1 MKLEG
6 EHRFKS
12 SRAEV
17 WRALQ
22 DPQTLA
28 NSLPGVKRLEVDGP
42 DRYAVTVT
50 VGVGAVKGAYD
61 GTFALTDKRDLE
73 SCRVTADA
81 SGPPGSVSASAAMT
95 LADADDGGTVLTY
108 DADAKV
114 TGPLAGIGQ
123 RMVASAAKKTTNE
136 FLEAI
141 DRELTGVDAAPAP
154 ASPQTAPATNFA
166 AADSAVTGPTP
177 GPPPAG
183 VYSPSSPAGGDG
195 GDRELKLL
203 TGGLVA
209 GFLLALLGI
218 LVGRRTA
225 R

>member
-1 MKLEG
+1 VKLEG
-6 EHRFKS
+6 EHHFKS
-12 SRAEV
+12 SRADV

-28 NSLPGVKRLEVDGP
+28 NSLPGCKRLEVDGP
-42 DRYAVTVT
+42 DQYVVTVT

-61 GTFALTDKRDLE
+61 GRFGLTDKRELE
-73 SCRVTADA
+73 SCRLTADA
-81 SGPPGSVSASAAMT
+81 SGPPGSVSATAAMT
-95 LADADDGGTVLTY
+95 LVDGADGGTVLAY

-123 RMVASAAKKTTNE
+123 RMVASAAKKTTKE

-141 DRELTGVDAAPAP
+141 DRELTGTAAAAP
-154 ASPQTAPATNFA
+154 ASPQTAAATKVV
-166 AADSAVTGPTP
+166 AADSAVTGPIP

-203 TGGLVA
+203 TGGLVV
-209 GFLLALLGI
+209 GFLLAILGV

>member
-1 MKLEG
+1 
-6 EHRFKS
+6 
-12 SRAEV
+12 
-17 WRALQ
+17 
-22 DPQTLA
+22 
-28 NSLPGVKRLEVDGP
+28 
-42 DRYAVTVT
+42 
-50 VGVGAVKGAYD
+50 
-61 GTFALTDKRDLE
+61 
-73 SCRVTADA
+73 
-81 SGPPGSVSASAAMT
+81 
-95 LADADDGGTVLTY
+95 
-108 DADAKV
+108 
-114 TGPLAGIGQ
+114 
-123 RMVASAAKKTTNE
+123 MVASAAKKTTNE

>member
-6 EHRFKS
+6 EHHFKS
-12 SRAEV
+12 NRAEV
-17 WRALQ
+17 WGALQ
-22 DPQTLA
+22 DPQILA
-28 NSLPGVKRLEVDGP
+28 NALPGVKRLEVDGP
-42 DRYAVTVT
+42 DRYKVTVT

-61 GTFALTDKRDLE
+61 GVFALTDKRDLE

-81 SGPPGSVSASAAMT
+81 SGPPGSVSATAAMT
-95 LADADDGGTVLTY
+95 LGDAADGGTVLAY

-123 RMVASAAKKTTNE
+123 RMVASAAKKTTKE

-141 DRELTGVDAAPAP
+141 DRELAGVGAAAAP
-154 ASPQTAPATNFA
+154 ASPQTAAATNHVA
-166 AADSAVTGPTP
+166 VDSAVTGPIP

-203 TGGLVA
+203 MGGMIA
-209 GFLLALLGI
+209 GFLLAIFGV

>member
-1 MKLEG
+1 VKLEG
-6 EHRFKS
+6 EHHFKS

-42 DRYAVTVT
+42 DRYTVTVT

-61 GTFALTDKRDLE
+61 GTFALTDKHELE

-81 SGPPGSVSASAAMT
+81 SGPPGSVSATAAMT
-95 LADADDGGTVLTY
+95 LADADGGGTVLAY

-123 RMVASAAKKTTNE
+123 RMVASAAKKTTKE

-141 DRELTGVDAAPAP
+141 DRELTGVNGASAP
-154 ASPQTAPATNFA
+154 ASPNTAAATKHV
-166 AADSAVTGPTP
+166 AADSAVSGPIP

-183 VYSPSSPAGGDG
+183 VFSPSSPAGGDG

-209 GFLLALLGI
+209 GFLLAILGV

>member
-1 MKLEG
+1 MKIEG
-6 EHRFKS
+6 EHRFQS
-12 SRAEV
+12 SRADV

-22 DPQTLA
+22 DPQILT

-42 DRYAVTVT
+42 DRYKVTVT

-81 SGPPGSVSASAAMT
+81 SGPPGSVAATAAMT
-95 LADADDGGTVLTY
+95 LEDADGGTLLTY

-123 RMVASAAKKTTNE
+123 RMVASAAKKTTRE
-136 FLEAI
+136 FLQAI
-141 DRELTGVDAAPAP
+141 DRELTGTGVATR
-154 ASPQTAPATNFA
+154 SPQSA
-166 AADSAVTGPTP
+166 AASKSVAVDSAAAGSTQ
-177 GPPPAG
+177 GPPPEG
-183 VYSPSSPAGGDG
+183 VFAPSSASGGGGG
-195 GDRELKLL
+195 GDRDLKLVS
-203 TGGLVA
+203 GGLLM
-209 GFLLALLGI
+209 GFLLAIAGVLI
-218 LVGRRTA
+218 GRRTA